1 MQNRRTDMDWAALR
15 SEFPI
20 TRNYNF
26 QNHAAVAPMCARS
39 VAAIERFCQ
48 DNLAHAYLEG
58 SAYKEAE
65 RVRQVAARFIGANE
79 DEICFVKNTTEGLNF
94 VANGIN
100 WQTGDNI
107 VTTSV
112 EFPANVYCWQSLK
125 AHGVQL
131 QMVFEENGRIPLE
144 SLLHAI
150 NARTRLVAISSV
162 QYASGFRTDL
172 AKLGEYCQE
181 KGVLLCVDA
190 IQSLGAVP
198 LDVRTMN
205 IDFLA
210 ADGHKWLCGP
220 EGLGIFYVRKEMQG
234 YLKPSCVGWLSMK
247 NAFDYDRYQF
257 EYQDSAK
264 RYDSGAYNVMGIHA
278 LGGALDML
286 GEIGMEKI
294 HHRLMALTDRLAEG
308 VKNKG
313 YQVVSSRR
321 PGEASGIVAF
331 CSELHDHE
339 KIRRHLQSEHR
350 IIIAM
355 RSKRLRASPHFYTSE
370 REIDQLIEALPRH

>member
-1 MQNRRTDMDWAALR
+1 MDWAALR
-15 SEFPI
+15 EEFPI

-26 QNHAAVAPMCARS
+26 QNHAAVAPMCTRA
-39 VAAIERFCQ
+39 VQALERFCQ
-48 DNLAHAYLEG
+48 ENRDHAYLRG
-58 SAYKEAE
+58 GAYKEAE
-65 RVRQVAARFIGANE
+65 RVRQAAARFIGANA
-79 DEICFVKNTTEGLNF
+79 DEICFIKNTTEGLNF
-94 VANGIN
+94 VANGLN
-100 WQTGDNI
+100 WQSGDNV

-112 EFPANVYCWQSLK
+112 EFPANVYCWQALK
-125 AHGVQL
+125 AHGVQV

-144 SLLHAI
+144 SLLQAI
-150 NARTRLVAISSV
+150 NARTRLVALSSV

-172 AKLGEYCQE
+172 AKLGEFCQE

-190 IQSLGAVP
+190 IQSVGAVP

-210 ADGHKWLCGP
+210 ADAHKWMCGP

-247 NAFDYDRYQF
+247 NALDFDKYQF

-264 RYDSGAYNVMGIHA
+264 RYDSGAYNLMGIHA
-278 LGGALDML
+278 LGGALDLL

-294 HHRLMALTDRLAEG
+294 HHRLMLLTDRLVEG
-308 VKNKG
+308 VKAKG
-313 YQVVSSRR
+313 YHVVSSRQ

-331 CSELHDHE
+331 TSELHDHE
-339 KIRRHLQSEHR
+339 KIRQHLQSEHR
-350 IIIAM
+350 TIIAV
-355 RSKRLRASPHFYTSE
+355 RSKRLRASPHFYTTE
-370 REIDQLIEALPRH
+370 REIDQLVEALPRH

>member
-1 MQNRRTDMDWAALR
+1 MDWTALR
-15 SEFPI
+15 GEFPI

-26 QNHAAVAPMCARS
+26 QNHAAVAPMCARAT
-39 VAAIERFCQ
+39 AAVERFCAR
-48 DNLAHAYLEG
+48 NAESAYLEG
-58 SAYKEAE
+58 GAYREAE
-65 RVRQVAARFIGANE
+65 RVRQVAARFIGANA

-112 EFPANVYCWQSLK
+112 EFPANVYCWQALR
-125 AHGVQL
+125 AHGVTV

-144 SLLHAI
+144 SIIAAI
-150 NARTRLVAISSV
+150 NPRTRLVAISSV

-172 AKLGEYCQE
+172 AALGEYCAE

-190 IQSLGAVP
+190 IQSIGAMP
-198 LDVRTMN
+198 LNVSTMN

-210 ADGHKWLCGP
+210 ADGHKWMCGP
-220 EGLGIFYVRKEMQG
+220 EGLGIFYVRKEVQG

-247 NAFDYDRYQF
+247 NALDFEHYHF

-264 RYDSGAYNVMGIHA
+264 RYDSGAYNLMGIHA

-286 GEIGMEKI
+286 AEIGIEAI
-294 HHRLMALTDRLAEG
+294 STRLLHLTDRLVEG
-308 VKNKG
+308 VKAKG
-313 YQVVSSRR
+313 YQVFSSRR
-321 PGEASGIVAF
+321 RGEASGIVSFA
-331 CSELHDHE
+331 SDLHDPE
-339 KIRRHLQSEHR
+339 KIARHLQAEHR
-350 IIIAM
+350 VVIAV
-355 RSKRLRASPHFYTSE
+355 RSRRLRASPHVYNSE
-370 REIDQLIEALPRH
+370 KEIDQLVQLLPGH